1 MKVTKTDHMLEKKK
15 TSLKFQRNETTQ
27 IMFFDLND
35 IKLGKKD
42 FPGGLVVKTL
52 TGSAGDTV
60 LIPGRERFHM
70 PWSS

>member
-1 MKVTKTDHMLEKKK
+1 
-15 TSLKFQRNETTQ
+15 
-27 IMFFDLND
+27 MFFDLND

-60 LIPGRERFHM
+60 LIPGTGIFHVLRGD
-70 PWSS
+70 